1 MALVTLPEAGDAL
14 GWSVRTM
21 RRMVA
26 GGYLSAVET
35 RLGRGSGGGT
45 QLFDLTDVYDAAE
58 AYRAEHPPG
67 RPWPKRT
74 IPDTPTQAL

>member
-1 MALVTLPEAGDAL
+1 MSLVTLPEGGDAL
-14 GWSVRTM
+14 GWSLRSM
-21 RRMVA
+21 RRLIA
-26 GGYLSAVET
+26 GGYLTPVET

-45 QLFDLTDVYDAAE
+45 QLFDLEDIYFAAE
-58 AYRAEHPPG
+58 QYRADHPKG